1 MTIGLVLLVSLLFI
15 LMEGFFSGSEIAI
28 LSCDKIRVKQRS
40 AEGSTAAQLILGW
53 MQHPS
58 RLLSTT
64 LLGTNLAV
72 VLNTVFVTSVILSG
86 GFHHA
91 ELLTTFLLGPVVLL
105 FGEILPKSVFQAY
118 ATPIALRVA
127 PPLQAVSWILTP
139 LIYVLD
145 RYGRL
150 LGRRKETLRITRDE
164 LVILLGRRGGDVKD
178 VERRIIHRIYRFATG
193 RVKDAMVPLA
203 EVAALPETASV
214 GQAVGLILHTGHTR
228 IPVFRER
235 IDHLVGVLRSYELID
250 QVGSPHQPIRA
261 FVRKPLYVPETKPLV
276 GLLELLKE
284 RGVNMAIAVD
294 EFGGAVGFLTREDI
308 VEEIVGEIEDEYD
321 EGRRRWEERDG
332 GTAIDARMDIEHVNE
347 VLGLNL
353 PLSEDYETLAG
364 FVLDR
369 MGRVPKVGDEF
380 KFNGIQ
386 YKVTKA
392 TPTQVKEVEVRA
404 PDGVGEV
411 SSTSAGT

>member
-1 MTIGLVLLVSLLFI
+1 MTVGLVLLVSTVFI
-15 LMEGFFSGSEIAI
+15 IMEAFFSGSEIAI
-28 LSCDKIRVKQRS
+28 LSCDKIRVKQRAS
-40 AEGSTAAQLILGW
+40 EGSTAAQLILNW

-58 RLLSTT
+58 RLLATT

-72 VLNTVFVTSVILSG
+72 ILNTVFVTSVVLSI

-91 ELLTTFLLGPVVLL
+91 ELLTTILLGPVVLL

-139 LIYVLD
+139 LIFVLD

-150 LGRRKETLRITRDE
+150 LGRRKESPKITRDE

-203 EVAALPETASV
+203 EVVALPETASV

-250 QVGSPHQPIRA
+250 QVGSPNQSIRT

-276 GLLELLKE
+276 GLLDLLNE
-284 RGVNMAIAVD
+284 RGMNMAIAVD

-321 EGRRRWEERDG
+321 EGRRRSWEERDG

-347 VLGLNL
+347 TLGLNL
-353 PLSEDYETLAG
+353 PLSEGYETLAG

-369 MGRVPKVGDEF
+369 MGRVPKAGDEF
-380 KFNGIQ
+380 VFNGLRF
-386 YKVTKA
+386 KVTKA
-392 TPTQVKEVEVRA
+392 TPTQIKEVEVRA
-404 PDGVGEV
+404 PDGGGT